1 MLRHIYETYSFYR
14 VQMKDSIWNLL
25 SLEEPI
31 LQLIYTLITYA
42 NYMCSLFLN
51 SKRIIIFSWLDKSY
65 KVSKNKISFK

>member
-1 MLRHIYETYSFYR
+1 MLRHIHETYSFYR

-51 SKRIIIFSWLDKSY
+51 AKQIIKFSWLDNSY
-65 KVSKNKISFK
+65 MVPK